1 MCGGVRAERSARSLL
16 QKGVDVEAVK
26 KIVPYNSV
34 EVKVGN
40 TVSCI
45 WCISVCN
52 CILHVACAF

>member
-1 MCGGVRAERSARSLL
+1 M
-16 QKGVDVEAVK
+16 EAVK

-45 WCISVCN
+45 WCILVCK
-52 CILHVACAF
+52 CGLHVVCSLRTAP